1 MSYMTAESRV
11 EWLPH
16 GRDFTRADLD
26 AMPDDGN
33 RYELVDGAI
42 IVTPAPHLPHQVVIT
57 QMWLCLYQA
66 CPVDMRALV
75 APFDVTLSE
84 DTVVQPDVLV
94 AARSDFDDRSLKGSP
109 LLVVEVLS
117 PSTRHLDLAF
127 KRARYEAA
135 RCRRIGSSIRL
146 SRRSF
151 VGNCAMTGMRRL
163 RELSDARRSHLHRHF
178 RSPLHRG
185 RADRLDPL
193 TVRGSQRRSQ
203 LFGVQ

>member
-42 IVTPAPHLPHQVVIT
+42 IVTPAPHLPHQVVVT
-57 QMWLCLYQA
+57 QVWLRLYQA
-66 CPVDMRALV
+66 CPADMRALV

-94 AARSDFDDRSLKGSP
+94 AARSEFDDKILKGKP
-109 LLVVEVLS
+109 LLVVEILS
-117 PSTRHLDLAF
+117 PTTKHIDLAF

-135 RCRRIGSSIRL
+135 GCASYWVVDPLEPSIVCL
-146 SRRSF
+146 E
-151 VGNCAMTGMRRL
+151 L
-163 RELSDARRSHLHRHF
+163 REDRYEEVARAV
-178 RSPLHRG
+178 G
-185 RADRLDPL
+185 GQAVTL
-193 TVRGSQRRSQ
+193 TAPFPITLAPSE
-203 LFGVQ
+203 LID

>member
-135 RCRRIGSSIRL
+135 RCPSYW
-146 SRRSF
+146 
-151 VGNCAMTGMRRL
+151 VV
-163 RELSDARRSHLHRHF
+163 
-178 RSPLHRG
+178 
-185 RADRLDPL
+185 DPL
-193 TVRGSQRRSQ
+193 EPSIVCWELRDDRYEQVARAVGSQTITLASPFPVT
-203 LFGVQ
+203 LAPDELTD